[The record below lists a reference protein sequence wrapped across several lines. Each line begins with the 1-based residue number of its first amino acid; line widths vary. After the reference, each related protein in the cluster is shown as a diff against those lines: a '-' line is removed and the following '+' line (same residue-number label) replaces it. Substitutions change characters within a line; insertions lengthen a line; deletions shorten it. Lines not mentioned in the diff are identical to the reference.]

1 MIFVRLLT
9 LIPSPPIQLSKLLTG
24 FQSDPLSLVALCLEV
39 VSIFL
44 YLKAVATLKAKG
56 RSWPIMRTVSFMG
69 GILVVFI
76 ATGSGFASYDDT
88 VFTIHVL
95 QHLMLMN
102 LAPIFIALSAPITLL
117 LQASRKSVQTKAIKF
132 LHSKLISFLTFPV
145 FAWLL
150 SYTTMYVYFLTP
162 VYQLSIEH
170 PLFHDYTH
178 FHFLI
183 AGMIF
188 WTTLIGIDP
197 VRWKMSYGAKLA
209 YLLLGIPF
217 NTFLGIALTS
227 VRTSISP
234 AHTLTDVHIGGAL
247 LWILGEVFTI
257 AGLAIIFFQWARHE
271 ERIAIRS
278 DRELDQQIA
287 RTRSNPA

>member
-1 MIFVRLLT
+1 M
-9 LIPSPPIQLSKLLTG
+9 IPSPPIQMSKILTG
-24 FQSDPLSLVALCLEV
+24 FQSDPLSLAALLLEI
-39 VSIFL
+39 VSIVL
-44 YLKAVATLKAKG
+44 YLKGIATLKAKG
-56 RSWPIMRTVSFMG
+56 RNWPAVRTASFIF
-69 GILVVFI
+69 GILVVFV
-76 ATGSGFASYDDT
+76 ATGSGFASYDDS
-88 VFTIHVL
+88 VFTIHVI
-95 QHLMLMN
+95 QHLLLMN
-102 LAPIFIALSAPITLL
+102 LAPILIALSAPVTLL
-117 LQASRKSVQTKAIKF
+117 LQASKKSIQTKTIKF
-132 LHSKLISFLTFPV
+132 LHSKLVSLLTFPV
-145 FAWLL
+145 VAWLL

-178 FHFLI
+178 LHFLV

-209 YLLLGIPF
+209 YLLVGIPF

-234 AHTLTDVHIGGAL
+234 AHTLSDIHVGGSL

-257 AGLAIIFFQWARHE
+257 GGLAIIFFQWARHE
-271 ERIAIRS
+271 ERIALRS

-287 RTRSNPA
+287 RARSNPT